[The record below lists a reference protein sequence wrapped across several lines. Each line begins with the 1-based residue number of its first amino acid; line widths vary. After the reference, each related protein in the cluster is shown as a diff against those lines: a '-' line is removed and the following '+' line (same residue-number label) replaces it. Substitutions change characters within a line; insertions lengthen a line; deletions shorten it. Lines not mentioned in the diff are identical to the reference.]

1 MYRVQIPNL
10 PRSVGLSANGFLYSG
25 GSGGVKKAR
34 PGGAYEGTA
43 PPAPNPAR
51 IDAPWCAGGLQS
63 RNSKCETL
71 CFFLLSWYF
80 FIGMLRF
87 FIGMCQE
94 FSLIKSESEF
104 YVTFYFLYWTR
115 NSKRI
120 SSKKYSLSLCCFYS
134 LIFVL

>member
-1 MYRVQIPNL
+1 MYKVQIPNL

-71 CFFLLSWYF
+71 CYFCSTGTFYNNDLVSGILFNKIWERILFCMLFYVNKERIRNGLRRRNPSLFLFIF
-80 FIGMLRF
+80 FIVTLV
-87 FIGMCQE
+87 
-94 FSLIKSESEF
+94 IK
-104 YVTFYFLYWTR
+104 
-115 NSKRI
+115 
-120 SSKKYSLSLCCFYS
+120 
-134 LIFVL
+134 